1 MSPSPPEVLR
11 ANQLRRRAAA
21 LGVDVYRIV
30 RWDAAVQRESPGDD
44 DRQREEIIPAVLERK
59 VP

>member
-21 LGVDVYRIV
+21 MGVDVYRIV
-30 RWDAAVQRESPGDD
+30 RWDAAAQRESLPEADD
-44 DRQREEIIPAVLERK
+44 GERENIPRSPDDGAY
-59 VP
+59 